1 MMIVNIFSR
10 ENFIFWSADF
20 RVFLVVLLLFAA
32 RSSGAGDDA
41 LLWRYYGVGLGVS
54 MVMVFVSSENS

>member
-1 MMIVNIFSR
+1 MIVNIFSR

-32 RSSGAGDDA
+32 RSSAGDGA

>member
-20 RVFLVVLLLFAA
+20 AWIFFLL
-32 RSSGAGDDA
+32 RSVECV
-41 LLWRYYGVGLGVS
+41 LLWRYYGVGFGGVCWLL
-54 MVMVFVSSENS
+54 MNS